1 MHPFAEDTSNMSVQ
15 QLYDRVAEL
24 TNKYFATQNPQV
36 RDQIS
41 TFIELYRQE
50 AMMKEAR
57 NQVEEQRVKELLRQ
71 QNQDNDENSLDNLIN
86 IS

>member
-24 TNKYFATQNPQV
+24 TNTYFATQNPQV

-50 AMMKEAR
+50 PMMKEAR
-57 NQVEEQRVKELLRQ
+57 NQVEEQKNRK
-71 QNQDNDENSLDNLIN
+71 NGDLDLDKLIN

>member
-57 NQVEEQRVKELLRQ
+57 NQVEEQKNRKNGEL
-71 QNQDNDENSLDNLIN
+71 DLDKLIN

>member
-15 QLYDRVAEL
+15 QLYDRVSEL

-57 NQVEEQRVKELLRQ
+57 NQVEEQKNRK
-71 QNQDNDENSLDNLIN
+71 NGDLDLDKLIN